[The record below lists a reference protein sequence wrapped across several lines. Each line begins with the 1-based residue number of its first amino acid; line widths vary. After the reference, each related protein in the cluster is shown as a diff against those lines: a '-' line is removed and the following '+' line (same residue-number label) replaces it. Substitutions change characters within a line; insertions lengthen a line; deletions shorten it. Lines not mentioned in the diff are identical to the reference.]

1 MEKYIQ
7 IAINWGIPVILAGI
21 LAFMKKM
28 INEMKKMINDNKT
41 IKESM
46 LSLIRSQIVS
56 KCESYNKKGFLPE
69 YARYCLED
77 LFKKYKEL
85 GGNHGV
91 ETLVDNTFKLPP
103 MKEE

>member
-21 LAFMKKM
+21 LAFMRKL
-28 INEMKKMINDNKT
+28 INDNK
-41 IKESM
+41 SM
-46 LSLIRSQIVS
+46 KASIVALIRSQIVS
-56 KCESYNKKGFLPE
+56 KCESYLKKGFLPE

-77 LFKKYKEL
+77 LFKNYQNL

-91 ETLVDNTFKLPP
+91 EKLVFKTFELPP
-103 MKEE
+103 SKEE

>member
-1 MEKYIQ
+1 MEQYIQ

-21 LAFMKKM
+21 LAFMKKL
-28 INEMKKMINDNKT
+28 ISDNKAM
-41 IKESM
+41 KASM

-77 LFKKYKEL
+77 LFKNYKNL

-91 ETLVDNTFKLPP
+91 ETLVNKTFELPSA
-103 MKEE
+103 KEE

>member
-7 IAINWGIPVILAGI
+7 IAINWGIPVLLAGI
-21 LAFMKKM
+21 LAFMKKL
-28 INEMKKMINDNKT
+28 ISDNKAM
-41 IKESM
+41 KASM

-56 KCESYNKKGFLPE
+56 KCESYNKKGYLPE

-77 LFKKYKEL
+77 LFKNYKNL

-91 ETLVDNTFKLPP
+91 ETLVDNTFKLPSA
-103 MKEE
+103 KEE